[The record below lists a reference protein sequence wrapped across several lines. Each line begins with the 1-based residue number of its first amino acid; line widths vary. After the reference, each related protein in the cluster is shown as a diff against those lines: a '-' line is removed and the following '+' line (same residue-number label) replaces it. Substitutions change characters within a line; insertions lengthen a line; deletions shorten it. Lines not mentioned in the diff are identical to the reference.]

1 MTCLDSPHVD
11 LNLRVV
17 FDLLMQERDLRR
29 AAERLFLAP
38 AQVSGA
44 LTRLRRQYGD
54 PLFVPDGQ
62 YLQPTPR
69 AFELTAIGQ
78 IAPFDPST
86 SRDAVRIGM
95 SDDVELGLLPQL
107 QRHLHAVAPHV
118 ALVVRRTQ
126 QQTLV
131 RQLNAGEITVAIAY
145 VGELPPG
152 IHQRRLRRSRSLLLR
167 GDTHGAPLGLVDYAA
182 RPHALVSGAGDL
194 HGFIDDELRQR
205 GLSREVRLV
214 VPQFHGLAALLR
226 GTAMVA
232 SVPDYAAPALL
243 AEGGVR
249 VEELPFV
256 APSFDLSMAWSAARE
271 IELAPTQRWLRDL
284 VSACL
289 GEVAKEGAEIA

>member
-1 MTCLDSPHVD
+1 MTRLDLPHVD

-44 LTRLRRQYGD
+44 LARLRRQYDD
-54 PLFVPDGQ
+54 PLFVPAGP

-69 AFELTAIGQ
+69 ALALTAIGQ
-78 IAPFDPST
+78 IAPFDPSI
-86 SRDAVRIGM
+86 SREVLRIGM
-95 SDDVELGLLPQL
+95 SDDAELGLLPQL

-118 ALVVRRTQ
+118 VLVVRRTQ
-126 QQTLV
+126 HQTLA

-152 IHQRRLRRSRSLLLR
+152 IRQRRLRRSRSLLLR
-167 GDTHGAPLGLVDYAA
+167 GDGQGAPLSLVDYAA
-182 RPHALVSGAGDL
+182 RPHALVSGVGDL

-214 VPQFHGLAALLR
+214 VPQFHGLAGLLR
-226 GTAMVA
+226 GSAMVA
-232 SVPDYAAPALL
+232 SVPDYTAPALL

-249 VEELPFV
+249 VEELPFA
-256 APSFDLSMAWSAARE
+256 APRFDLSMAWSASRE
-271 IELAPTQRWLRDL
+271 VELAPVQRWLREAI
-284 VSACL
+284 STCL
-289 GEVAKEGAEIA
+289 GEVAEEGVEIA